1 MSVRPIRSSL
11 SRSQHGMSSPNAT
24 GGGGKDDSRS
34 SVDDASEIDSVHRAA
49 QKSQVGLQQSQVPL
63 LTKRKVR
70 SACAHFV
77 ATGRPAVAAACAAG
91 ATAATRRPPATLQT
105 NVTSCAAT
113 TTFLNGTTRA
123 RDSQRATGSKTGVGT
138 QSGDEE
144 PAYIRHIGDN
154 AERDA
159 VAAPAKFAA
168 AHWGSCTGPGFPK
181 GRPDASCAL
190 RAASGARRAACGW
203 RADSAAA
210 YNNVGK
216 PRPVCPV

>member
-1 MSVRPIRSSL
+1 MLHAACCVLHAARCTLRVLSQQCRSGSKSCSWIATIAGPTTDRKECQVRFRALRS
-11 SRSQHGMSSPNAT
+11 
-24 GGGGKDDSRS
+24 D
-34 SVDDASEIDSVHRAA
+34 RAA
-49 QKSQVGLQQSQVPL
+49 GGSCGMCG
-63 LTKRKVR
+63 R
-70 SACAHFV
+70 SD
-77 ATGRPAVAAACAAG
+77 GGDPPDAG
-91 ATAATRRPPATLQT
+91 NAPDKCHELR
-105 NVTSCAAT
+105 CDHD
-113 TTFLNGTTRA
+113 LNGTTRA
-123 RDSQRATGSKTGVGT
+123 RDSQRATGRQAWGA